1 MEDGMARKKKDPPEF
16 PPAALDALL
25 AGVKSPADLEV
36 VFRQMK
42 KALVERALQA
52 ELTEHLGYE
61 PGEPK
66 PPGQPNHRN
75 GTTPK
80 TVLTD
85 TDQIPLDIPRDRA
98 GSFVPQLVPKGL
110 RRLPGF
116 DQKVLSLYARGLTVR
131 EIRAH
136 LEELYQ
142 VEVAPAV
149 ISAVTEAV
157 REEVTAWQQRPLEP
171 LYPVVVFDALR
182 VKIRDEGLVRSK
194 AVYLALGITREG
206 QKDVLGLWVEQTEGA
221 KFWLRV
227 FSELRSRGVADI
239 LVALIDGL
247 PGFPEAIVT
256 VFPQTQIH
264 QCIVHL
270 MRRSLDYV
278 SWRERKAV
286 AAALRHLYR
295 AESAAAAEA
304 TLEAFAQG
312 PYGQRFP
319 AIVQLWRRAWPHV
332 VPIYAYPPA
341 LRRVLS
347 TTNAL
352 ESLHSQL
359 RKATRVRGHFPSDE
373 AATKLLYLVLRNV
386 LAKWQLPAPEW
397 KAAMPVFA
405 LLFGERFDLGT

>member
-1 MEDGMARKKKDPPEF
+1 MARQKKEPPEF
-16 PPAALDALL
+16 PPAALDALI
-25 AGVKSPADLEV
+25 AGVKTPADLEA

-98 GSFVPQLVPKGL
+98 GSFAPQLVPKGL

-142 VEVAPAV
+142 IEVAPDV

-157 REEVTAWQQRPLEP
+157 RDEVTAWQRRPLEP
-171 LYPVVVFDALR
+171 LYPVVVCDALR
-182 VKIRDEGLVRSK
+182 VKIRDEGLVRTK
-194 AVYLALGITREG
+194 AVYLALGVTREG

-227 FSELRSRGVADI
+227 FSELKSRGVADV

-247 PGFPEAIVT
+247 PGFPEAIEA

-264 QCIVHL
+264 QCVVHL
-270 MRRSLDYV
+270 VRRSLDYV
-278 SWRERKAV
+278 SWRERKPV
-286 AAALRHLYR
+286 AAALRTFYR
-295 AESAAAAEA
+295 AESAAAAA
-304 TLEAFAQG
+304 AALEAFAQG

-319 AIVQLWRRAWPHV
+319 AIVQLWRRAWPQV
-332 VPIYAYPPA
+332 VPVYAYPPA
-341 LRRVLS
+341 LRQVLS

-386 LAKWQLPAPEW
+386 LAKWQLPAPQW

-405 LLFGERFDLGT
+405 VLFGERFNLGT